1 MVICVFLVSWDRT
14 LDAISVEF
22 RLAAGAEYLQSA
34 CVTHGV
40 GPGENP
46 VLPCRQAAEYTRF
59 QRLARTETQ
68 VRFHAGQGVGRQR
81 ASLFERDAYL
91 VVPVEGIGSGGDE
104 SEGLGRR
111 TLEPSAHGGTRLG
124 DEFGI
129 AIEARLDP
137 RSPMHRRKQAEIRLG
152 ENRHGAARCGV
163 LIEHVNAVRRER
175 ELEERPR
182 ETAAGLDQGK

>member
-1 MVICVFLVSWDRT
+1 MVICVFL
-14 LDAISVEF
+14 DAIPVEF

-81 ASLFERDAYL
+81 TPLFERDAYL
-91 VVPVEGIGSGGDE
+91 VVPVEGIGPGGDE
-104 SEGLGRR
+104 SEGLGGR
-111 TLEPSAHGGTRLG
+111 TLEPSAHGGARPCHETAL
-124 DEFGI
+124 
-129 AIEARLDP
+129 ALAARL
-137 RSPMHRRKQAEIRLG
+137 R
-152 ENRHGAARCGV
+152 
-163 LIEHVNAVRRER
+163 
-175 ELEERPR
+175 
-182 ETAAGLDQGK
+182 